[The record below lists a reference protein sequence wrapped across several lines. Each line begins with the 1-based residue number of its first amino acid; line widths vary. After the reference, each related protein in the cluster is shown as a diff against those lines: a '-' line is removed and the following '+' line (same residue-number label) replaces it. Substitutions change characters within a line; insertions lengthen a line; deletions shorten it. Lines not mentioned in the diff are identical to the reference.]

1 MKKSIPYLISLL
13 VLTLTG
19 HAADVGY
26 ASPKPVAQL
35 QEEFLELKFGMF
47 LHYNMATYTDE
58 EWVVGYPDPSTFD
71 PGGPIDTDQ
80 WADAAV
86 AAGMKY
92 AVLTAKHVSGFCLW
106 DSQYTTYDVMHP
118 DCPVQED
125 IVAKFIESFTS
136 RGLKVGLYY
145 HWRHPGF
152 GDPDKH
158 KVLPPECDPADHDLA
173 TQKDFQ
179 LKQIAEL
186 LEKYPECFYFWNDAY
201 DPKLGTAEELLAFE
215 RGINPNLLTSSNW
228 WNWGKKGTPYL
239 DIGVKELRMF
249 PEDNQA
255 PGETCWSLAGKW
267 FWKTNIKG
275 YAKAENHVKRLKAVN
290 ARNSN
295 YLLNVPPNRKGL
307 LDGGAVEELKKI
319 GQILRSELK

>member
-1 MKKSIPYLISLL
+1 MKIIRFIVLAPLL
-13 VLTLTG
+13 LATIHGAL
-19 HAADVGY
+19 AAET
-26 ASPKPVAQL
+26 PKTKPVAQL

-47 LHYNMATYTDE
+47 LHYNMATYTNE
-58 EWVVGYPDPSTFD
+58 QWVVGYPDPSTFD

-80 WADAAV
+80 WADAAK

-106 DSQYTTYDVMHP
+106 DSKYTTYDVMHP

-125 IVAKFIESFTS
+125 IVARFIKSFTS
-136 RGLKVGLYY
+136 RGLQVGLYY

-158 KVLPPECDPADHDLA
+158 KVLAPECDPAKHDLKA
-173 TQKDFQ
+173 QKEFQ
-179 LKQIAEL
+179 LKQIGEL

-201 DPKLGTAEELLAFE
+201 DPGLGTAEELLEYE

-228 WNWGKKGTPYL
+228 WNWGKKGQPYL
-239 DIGVKELRMF
+239 DIAVKELRMF
-249 PEDNQA
+249 PEDNQV
-255 PGETCWSLAGKW
+255 PGETCWSLTGGKW
-267 FWKTNIKG
+267 FWNKG
-275 YAKAENHVKRLKAVN
+275 IRGYGKPEAQIQRLKAIN

-295 YLLNVPPNRKGL
+295 YLLNVPPNPKGRI
-307 LDGGAVEELKKI
+307 DEAAVKVLEEI
-319 GQILRSELK
+319 GKLRGD